1 MSRSSKGFADFFPTA
16 PSVLQQKRSR
26 AAQDRKRAKS
36 KPVGEPDAARG
47 SSKSVERASI
57 DSRPGGAA
65 HANGVNGE
73 DVSADASSMTLE
85 ENESTHGDLL
95 NGVGSASSTSTVSSV
110 FSTSHRA
117 TGMAHQTGTHNATAL
132 TPLTNTDS
140 SPPGKGMSPP
150 YNRVNHHHT
159 DMVPSVSSRSPMQP
173 GAAPITEALTPINTP
188 PLAGSQVQS
197 SSREIKGYKAIYD
210 PDLDKKLSSRE
221 RKTLKV
227 KYKAF
232 GEEVS
237 NRSESRTAE
246 ICKHLRYT
254 Y

>member
-36 KPVGEPDAARG
+36 KPIGEPDVARG
-47 SSKSVERASI
+47 SSKLVERALT
-57 DSRPGGAA
+57 DGLPGGTA
-65 HANGVNGE
+65 HVNGVNGE
-73 DVSADASSMTLE
+73 DVSADASSMIHE

-117 TGMAHQTGTHNATAL
+117 TGMAHQTGSHNATAL
-132 TPLTNTDS
+132 PPLTNTAS

-150 YNRVNHHHT
+150 YSRVIHHT

-173 GAAPITEALTPINTP
+173 CVATTTEALTPINTP
-188 PLAGSQVQS
+188 PLAGSQARS
-197 SSREIKGYKAIYD
+197 TSREIKGYKAIYD
-210 PDLDKKLSSRE
+210 PDLDKKLSSKE
-221 RKTLKV
+221 KKTLKV

-237 NRSESRTAE
+237 IHGEFRTAE
-246 ICKHLRYT
+246 MCKHLCCT
-254 Y
+254 C

>member
-26 AAQDRKRAKS
+26 AAQDRKRVKS
-36 KPVGEPDAARG
+36 KPVGEPDVVRG
-47 SSKSVERASI
+47 SSRPVERVSVEG
-57 DSRPGGAA
+57 RPGGLA
-65 HANGVNGE
+65 HVNGVNGE
-73 DVSADASSMTLE
+73 DVMTEDSSITQE
-85 ENESTHGDLL
+85 ENEPTHGDLL

-110 FSTSHRA
+110 FSTCHRA
-117 TGMAHQTGTHNATAL
+117 TGMAHQSGTHNATAL

-140 SPPGKGMSPP
+140 SPPGKAMSPP
-150 YNRVNHHHT
+150 YNRVIHHM

-173 GAAPITEALTPINTP
+173 CAAANSETLTPVNTP
-188 PLAGSQVQS
+188 PLAGSQAFS
-197 SSREIKGYKAIYD
+197 TSREIKGYRATYD
-210 PDLDKKLSSRE
+210 PDLDKKLSSKE

-227 KYKAF
+227 RYKAF

-237 NRSESRTAE
+237 NHDEYGTAGM
-246 ICKHLRYT
+246 CKQLRYT

>member
-36 KPVGEPDAARG
+36 KPVGEPDVAR
-47 SSKSVERASI
+47 SSPKPVERVSV
-57 DSRPGGAA
+57 DSRPGGVA
-65 HANGVNGE
+65 HVNGVNGE
-73 DVSADASSMTLE
+73 DSIAATPSVTQE

-117 TGMAHQTGTHNATAL
+117 TGMAHQTGAHNATAL

-150 YNRVNHHHT
+150 YNRVNHHM
-159 DMVPSVSSRSPMQP
+159 DMVPSLSSRSPMQP
-173 GAAPITEALTPINTP
+173 SAAPATEALTPINTP
-188 PLAGSQVQS
+188 PLAGSQTRS
-197 SSREIKGYKAIYD
+197 SSREVKGYKATYD
-210 PDLDKKLSSRE
+210 PDLDKKLSSKE
-221 RKTLKV
+221 KKTRKV
-227 KYKAF
+227 EYKAF
-232 GEEVS
+232 GEAVS
-237 NRSESRTAE
+237 NHSEFGAAE
-246 ICKHLRYT
+246 ICRHLPYT